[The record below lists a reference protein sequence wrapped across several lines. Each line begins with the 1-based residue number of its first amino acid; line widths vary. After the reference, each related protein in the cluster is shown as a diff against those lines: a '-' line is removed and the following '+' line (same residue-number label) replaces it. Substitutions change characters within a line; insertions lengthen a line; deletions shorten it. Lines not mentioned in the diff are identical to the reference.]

1 MTEPMVAF
9 MLLSTLSLIEA
20 ADVPQSVSSIVVK
33 LGDNVSLYCPA
44 SDEERVIY
52 LYKQPLGRL
61 MQTVAVGVYGK
72 LTANELFNDPRFS
85 VTKKDALVVFTIRN
99 INKDDEATYFCKVG
113 SFFHAMSFING
124 TFLAVEA
131 ASVQPGDPV
140 TVQCSLPSED
150 KENTIQDPGEHSEHW
165 FRSGEYQPG
174 IIYTHRTRTEEPDKR
189 KCIYSLSKTA
199 QDSSNSGT
207 YYCAVAACGQIL
219 FGGGTKVETDTIQR
233 TDVSHP
239 ISPAVVELGDTVT
252 FSCPVPA
259 TETYFYWHKQPLGC
273 MIQTVA
279 EGFYGQSVNDMFNNS
294 RFLFTQNNS
303 ERVFTIINV
312 TKEDEALYFC
322 QSGSSYGQNFIN
334 STFLTV
340 TDQRNRQEIMY
351 VKQYPPAVSVQS
363 GYPVSLQC
371 SLLSEDKKNPVQCPG
386 EHNVYWFRAGSGGYR
401 PGIIYTHKKNTEE
414 PDKRKCVYRLSKT
427 IQDSSDSGTYYCAV
441 ATNGQILFGGGT
453 KVEIRLDMVPV
464 LGVVSACCAVMIAVL
479 ILYPRKGCKQAE
491 GEISAVRYDGQC
503 QSKNQDGEFQAA
515 SYAALQLLTMTET
528 WDEKQREQA
537 SVYSVAVYDTQ

>member
-1 MTEPMVAF
+1 MAIYFHFQWLIFGLFCCWSFCLVIVMFFSSA
-9 MLLSTLSLIEA
+9 LIEA

-340 TDQRNRQEIMY
+340 TGKRSYFFYSIFTLLDRLETIRVSLATIYRIDVYCHCYRNNEN
-351 VKQYPPAVSVQS
+351 PFSCSVSV
-363 GYPVSLQC
+363 L
-371 SLLSEDKKNPVQCPG
+371 
-386 EHNVYWFRAGSGGYR
+386 
-401 PGIIYTHKKNTEE
+401 
-414 PDKRKCVYRLSKT
+414 
-427 IQDSSDSGTYYCAV
+427 
-441 ATNGQILFGGGT
+441 ATNT
-453 KVEIRLDMVPV
+453 KSAKRL
-464 LGVVSACCAVMIAVL
+464 
-479 ILYPRKGCKQAE
+479 
-491 GEISAVRYDGQC
+491 
-503 QSKNQDGEFQAA
+503 
-515 SYAALQLLTMTET
+515 
-528 WDEKQREQA
+528 
-537 SVYSVAVYDTQ
+537 